1 MSFSNWKKMYL
12 QDHIC
17 KNNSSLNCWLRL
29 RGENI
34 IPELKNKQWVCKDR
48 GKLYMIHYTLF
59 LTIIGLEKKYKIN
72 VLSLAEPSLIIH
84 KEYFN
89 IFGNSCKII
98 TKYTRIMEYPHGNI
112 AIQKYS
118 IWATVKPIWEQE
130 RSGHKIN
137 RFFKQYY
144 RKKRNSLTGLEQI
157 NLKKLNLKNLEHLRS
172 VSPVEVQ
179 KALTESL
186 KCASIR
192 KKNPLAISWT
202 TKQHRQK
209 IVQYF
214 VQDKSKNMK
223 KPRLML
229 IFGLPGS
236 GKNWALE
243 KKRGQDHVIINV
255 DDCRALLPNYWKKI
269 IEKNDTKNE
278 DWIRNFHSECSA
290 IAQDIFKYAL
300 SHRMN
305 IVWNGTGKNL
315 EKYRDLMQRAKKE
328 NYTVELRYIWVPLS
342 VARMRVN
349 RRASMIGRIV
359 PEEVIKIA
367 NDRIPATF
375 KNLRVE
381 ADFARIY
388 SNTVTS
394 PTMVWDKD
402 QGWHDFTPR
411 RRKSISD
418 TALKNTS

>member
-1 MSFSNWKKMYL
+1 MSFSAWKKMYQ

-17 KNNSSLNCWLRL
+17 KNETSLNIWLRL
-29 RGENI
+29 RGEKI
-34 IPELKNKQWVCKDR
+34 IPELKNQQWVCKEKE
-48 GKLYMIHYTLF
+48 KLYMIQYTLY
-59 LTIIGLEKKYKIN
+59 LTVIGLEKQYKRK
-72 VLSLAEPSLIIH
+72 VLSLSTSNQIIH
-84 KEYFN
+84 NEYFN
-89 IFGNSCKII
+89 IFGNICKII
-98 TKYTRIMEYPHGNI
+98 TRHVRIMEYPYGRI
-112 AIQKYS
+112 VIQKHS
-118 IWATVKPIWEQE
+118 IYTTVKPLWEQE
-130 RSGHKIN
+130 RSSFKIN
-137 RFFKQYY
+137 RFLKQYCNK
-144 RKKRNSLTGLEQI
+144 RRNSLPSIEQI
-157 NLKKLNLKNLEHLRS
+157 NIKKLNLKKLKPIRS
-172 VSPVEVQ
+172 VSPIEAQ
-179 KALTESL
+179 QALTESL
-186 KCASIR
+186 KYHNR
-192 KKNPLAISWT
+192 KKLQTEAIWT
-202 TKQHRQK
+202 TKQYRQK

-214 VQDKSKNMK
+214 VQDKSKNIK

-269 IEKNDTKNE
+269 IEQNDTKNE

-300 SHRMN
+300 SYRMN

-315 EKYRDLMQRAKKE
+315 KKYRNLMQRAKKE

-359 PEEVIKIA
+359 PEEVIKLA
-367 NDRIPATF
+367 NDKIPDTF

-381 ADFARIY
+381 ADYARIY

-418 TALKNTS
+418 TALKDAN

>member
-1 MSFSNWKKMYL
+1 MSFSAWKKMYQ

-17 KNNSSLNCWLRL
+17 KNETSLNFWLRL
-29 RGENI
+29 RGEKI
-34 IPELKNKQWVCKDR
+34 IPELKNQQWVCKEKE
-48 GKLYMIHYTLF
+48 KLYMIQYTLH
-59 LTIIGLEKKYKIN
+59 LTVMGLEKQYKRK
-72 VLSLAEPSLIIH
+72 VLSLSTSNQFIH
-84 KEYFN
+84 NEYFN
-89 IFGNSCKII
+89 IFGNICKII
-98 TKYTRIMEYPHGNI
+98 TKHVRIMEYPYGRI
-112 AIQKYS
+112 VIQKHS
-118 IWATVKPIWEQE
+118 IYTTVKPLWEQE
-130 RSGHKIN
+130 RSSFKIN
-137 RFFKQYY
+137 RFLKQYCNKR
-144 RKKRNSLTGLEQI
+144 RKSLPSIEHI
-157 NLKKLNLKNLEHLRS
+157 NIKKLNFKKFKPIRS
-172 VSPVEVQ
+172 VSPVEARN
-179 KALTESL
+179 ALTESL
-186 KCASIR
+186 KYSN
-192 KKNPLAISWT
+192 KKKMQTEAIWT
-202 TKQHRQK
+202 TKQYRQK

-214 VQDKSKNMK
+214 VQDKSKNIK

-315 EKYRDLMQRAKKE
+315 KKYRDLMQRAKKE

-359 PEEVIKIA
+359 PEKVIKLA
-367 NDRIPATF
+367 NDKIPDTF

-381 ADFARIY
+381 ADYARIY

-402 QGWHDFTPR
+402 QGWHEFTPR

-418 TALKNTS
+418 TVLSNTS